1 MVNGV
6 RRHGT
11 TIVKSVM
18 PWEERSLW
26 KNWKNG
32 CKLDTRRVFIGK
44 KKAGEA
50 KMKNIENNIQT
61 ICRIS
66 KKKKKKKIETRKEDI
81 LGKNSISDDTEK
93 LPLLMKRNR
102 KNRKKEW

>member
-1 MVNGV
+1 
-6 RRHGT
+6 
-11 TIVKSVM
+11 M

-66 KKKKKKKIETRKEDI
+66 KKKKKKKWKQ
-81 LGKNSISDDTEK
+81 EK
-93 LPLLMKRNR
+93 KTF
-102 KNRKKEW
+102 

>member
-11 TIVKSVM
+11 TIVKSLM

-32 CKLDTRRVFIGK
+32 CKLGTRRVFIGK

-66 KKKKKKKIETRKEDI
+66 KKKKKKKLKQ
-81 LGKNSISDDTEK
+81 EK
-93 LPLLMKRNR
+93 KTF
-102 KNRKKEW
+102 

>member
-1 MVNGV
+1 MEDGSKYPKTKLFKTNEVVLYLKMVNGV

-32 CKLDTRRVFIGK
+32 CKLDTHRVFIGK
-44 KKAGEA
+44 KKL
-50 KMKNIENNIQT
+50 KTIENNIQT

-66 KKKKKKKIETRKEDI
+66 KKKKQKKMKQ
-81 LGKNSISDDTEK
+81 EK
-93 LPLLMKRNR
+93 KTF
-102 KNRKKEW
+102 

>member
-1 MVNGV
+1 MEDGSKYPKTKLFKTNEVALYLKMVNGV

-11 TIVKSVM
+11 TIVKSLM

-32 CKLDTRRVFIGK
+32 CKLDTHRVFIGK
-44 KKAGEA
+44 KKAEEA
-50 KMKNIENNIQT
+50 KMKTIENNIQT

-66 KKKKKKKIETRKEDI
+66 KKKKQKKMKQ
-81 LGKNSISDDTEK
+81 EK
-93 LPLLMKRNR
+93 KTF
-102 KNRKKEW
+102 

>member
-11 TIVKSVM
+11 TIVKSLM

-66 KKKKKKKIETRKEDI
+66 KKKKKKIETRKEDI

-93 LPLLMKRNR
+93 LPLLMKKKR

>member
-1 MVNGV
+1 
-6 RRHGT
+6 
-11 TIVKSVM
+11 M

-66 KKKKKKKIETRKEDI
+66 KKKKKKNGNK
-81 LGKNSISDDTEK
+81 
-93 LPLLMKRNR
+93 KRR
-102 KNRKKEW
+102 HFRQKQY

>member
-1 MVNGV
+1 MEDGSKYPKTKLFKTNEVVLYLKMVNGV

-66 KKKKKKKIETRKEDI
+66 KKKKKKKKF
-81 LGKNSISDDTEK
+81 
-93 LPLLMKRNR
+93 
-102 KNRKKEW
+102 KKKKKKI

>member
-1 MVNGV
+1 MEDGSKYPKTKLFKTNEVVLYLKMVNGV

-32 CKLDTRRVFIGK
+32 CKLDTHRVFIGK
-44 KKAGEA
+44 KKLKKQKLKKTKKITKPFAVF
-50 KMKNIENNIQT
+50 
-61 ICRIS
+61 
-66 KKKKKKKIETRKEDI
+66 KKKKKKKKM
-81 LGKNSISDDTEK
+81 KQEK
-93 LPLLMKRNR
+93 KTF
-102 KNRKKEW
+102 